1 MLLDADHKYLVAL
14 NHFPKFGPRRL
25 KKLQA
30 HFPDWR
36 SAFFGKTIDLRAA
49 GLEENLVNEFTVA
62 RININPDALME
73 KLAKENIQIV
83 ALGQKNYPKLL
94 TEIYSPPALLYFR
107 GRLNG
112 ENEYSI
118 AIIGSRKYTS
128 YGQQATAQ
136 IARDLAGAHFTIVSG
151 LALGI
156 DAIAH
161 EATLS
166 AHGRTIAVL
175 GSGLDRQSIY
185 PSANRYLADKI
196 IASDGAVV
204 SEFPLGTPPLRHH
217 FPQRNRII
225 AGLSLGTVVIE
236 ASDKSGALI
245 TAQYAL
251 DQNREVFALPGSIYS
266 SQSIGPNK
274 LIKQGAKPITGA
286 HDIIETLDL
295 AQVANFIENKK
306 IIPDSMEEKAIITNL
321 THEPTHI
328 NDIIHLTGLDTSLI
342 NSTLIIMEMKG
353 MIKNLGGMKY
363 VLAH

>member
-1 MLLDADHKYLVAL
+1 MFTSADLKYLVAL
-14 NHFPKFGPRRL
+14 SHFPKFGPQRL
-25 KKLQA
+25 KKLQTR
-30 HFPDWR
+30 FPDWQ
-36 SAFFGKTIDLRAA
+36 SAFLASAADLQAA
-49 GLEENLVNEFTVA
+49 GLEENLANEFLAA
-62 RININPDALME
+62 RININPDVLME
-73 KLAKENIQIV
+73 KLAKENIQILT
-83 ALGQKNYPKLL
+83 LGQKNYPKLL
-94 TEIYSPPALLYFR
+94 AEIYSPPILLYFR
-107 GRLNG
+107 GRLTG
-112 ENEYSI
+112 KNEYNI

-128 YGQQATAQ
+128 YGQQAAAQ
-136 IARDLAGAHFTIVSG
+136 IARDLAEARFTIVSG

-196 IASDGAVV
+196 VAADGAVI
-204 SEFPLGTPPLRHH
+204 SEFPLGTPPLKHH

-274 LIKQGAKPITGA
+274 LIKQGAKTITSA

-306 IIPDSMEEKAIITNL
+306 IIPESAEETAIITHL
-321 THEPTHI
+321 THEPIHI
-328 NDIIHLTGLDTSLI
+328 NDIIRLTGLDTSLI
-342 NSTLIIMEMKG
+342 NSTLVIMEMKG